1 MEDFNK
7 CISDLNDFNFIL
19 DKRKKYEEI
28 CSQILDLYVAIDSC
42 NVDHDDPDS
51 SCSCGTYAAKIA
63 ELEKQR
69 LDLRN
74 EIIGLLTEFVGIDV
88 AELCPPADLSAT
100 SFDVWYLFDIDAL
113 IAIYSISGALKPT
126 PPGYGL
132 FDMYN

>member
-1 MEDFNK
+1 MNTGNLNNSVTKINNIRFSDTWIGSAAEVQVETLNSFMEDFNK

-74 EIIGLLTEFVGIDV
+74 
-88 AELCPPADLSAT
+88 
-100 SFDVWYLFDIDAL
+100 
-113 IAIYSISGALKPT
+113 
-126 PPGYGL
+126 
-132 FDMYN
+132 